1 MKRIIIESTLLVAN
15 KNLAN
20 GGYNWISTYSRD
32 GICNDGA
39 ATKETVNVIAIDCEK
54 AENIPAKIKEFISEI
69 EATHPG
75 DKSLLALKEYERM
88 LSEPLYKKDLPDDLL
103 KVVRENFP
111 MIKREDCILISGV
124 SEAY

>member
-1 MKRIIIESTLLVAN
+1 MKKIIISSTLLVAN
-15 KNLAN
+15 KKLAK
-20 GGYNWISTYSRD
+20 GGYNWISSYSRE
-32 GICNDGA
+32 GICNGGA
-39 ATKETVNVIAIDCEK
+39 ATKETVNLIAIDCE
-54 AENIPAKIKEFISEI
+54 AEEIPTKIKEFISEI

-124 SEAY
+124 SEAC